1 MSLLALSSERP
12 MSGYNYPVPDNPLVL
27 PARRK
32 TTTTVEPEK
41 AGNNYSVSTEQP
53 LLTSTEQKISTTTKQ
68 ISSQQEKIGYN
79 DIVPENP
86 LTLPPRILTTTLST
100 TIGGFP
106 IEIETQIS
114 KHISF
119 TYKLAY
125 FGFDFDRKLTYY
137 HIII

>member
-41 AGNNYSVSTEQP
+41 AGNNYFVSTEQP

-68 ISSQQEKIGYN
+68 ISSQQETKIGYN

-86 LTLPPRILTTTLST
+86 LTLPPRILTTTSST
-100 TIGGFP
+100 TIVTTTGQFP
-106 IEIETQIS
+106 MFKEMPLTI
-114 KHISF
+114 
-119 TYKLAY
+119 
-125 FGFDFDRKLTYY
+125 KLTLP
-137 HIII
+137 IK

>member
-100 TIGGFP
+100 TIVTTIGGFP

-114 KHISF
+114 KLI
-119 TYKLAY
+119 TYSS
-125 FGFDFDRKLTYY
+125 
-137 HIII
+137 